1 MRPENDYQKPV
12 PYKAPRGPRWLTSE
26 YTGCRAEAKL
36 WNVSKGG
43 GLGQEL
49 GLARQG
55 RGGQASRE
63 DGWKNSRIRVKM

>member
-12 PYKAPRGPRWLTSE
+12 PYEAPRGPLWLTSE

-36 WNVSKGG
+36 WSVSKGG

-49 GLARQG
+49 GLAKTRK
-55 RGGQASRE
+55 RGAGKQRRWLE
-63 DGWKNSRIRVKM
+63 ELQNKG